1 MVYNKVKGIA
11 VNSNVT
17 SSIIWG
23 CQWDAVMKWMY
34 NSGNSEKKIY
44 TYNSIE
50 RRNDSSL
57 IITGSNVKYA
67 VNNIYDMSGNV
78 SDWTIETYNNLK
90 IFRGG
95 YSEKFGSNGG
105 GAASGR
111 IKTETPNGSYVY
123 CGARAT
129 LFIQT

>member
-1 MVYNKVKGIA
+1 MSEAKVSVIKNNSDIGNQTWYTIYNKVKGIA

-50 RRNDSSL
+50 M
-57 IITGSNVKYA
+57 K
-67 VNNIYDMSGNV
+67 
-78 SDWTIETYNNLK
+78 K
-90 IFRGG
+90 
-95 YSEKFGSNGG
+95 
-105 GAASGR
+105 
-111 IKTETPNGSYVY
+111 
-123 CGARAT
+123 
-129 LFIQT
+129 